1 MVSICSV
8 DFEGNLVE
16 HVSSYIIPLCAVA
29 AMAPPYAVAADVP
42 QDVLEKEKKFLTEQA
57 LESGKPLEIA
67 EKVSVE
73 LHNALK
79 SICHLAWTL
88 TTICIV

>member
-1 MVSICSV
+1 M
-8 DFEGNLVE
+8 GYLVE
-16 HVSSYIIPLCAVA
+16 DINSYIIHPCTVA
-29 AMAPPYAVAADVP
+29 AMAPPYAVAADDP

-73 LHNALK
+73 FYKLSSRGFVFL
-79 SICHLAWTL
+79 LGR
-88 TTICIV
+88 